1 MEKNTKQILTVLF
14 LGVLMGALDIAIVGP
29 ALPAIRKAF
38 GVDDRAIAWIFT
50 IYVLFNLIGSPLMAK
65 LSDRYGRRTIYL
77 LDVGLFAIG
86 SLVVALSPNF
96 WVLLLG
102 RSAQGLGAG
111 GIFPVASAVIGDT
124 FPENKRG
131 RALGLI
137 GAVFGIAFLIGPIL
151 GGVLLLLSWHW
162 LFLVNLPLALLV
174 IWMGWR
180 CLPLTRT
187 DERMPFDL
195 KGMLVLIILLS
206 GFTFGIS
213 QLDTKDFLKSLESVA
228 VWVPLLVAAT
238 GLALFTWLERRAI
251 DPIIRPSL
259 LGTRQLIIG
268 NVLAAGAGLGEAAL
282 VFLPALAVAAFSIHE
297 STASFLILPLVLV
310 MAVAS
315 PLAGRLLDKI
325 GSRLVLLLGTSFL
338 TAGMFLLGFLGN
350 IFWLYM
356 LAGIIVSAGLGS
368 MLGAPIRYL
377 MLAEAPL
384 PDRAAAQG
392 MITISAGI
400 GQMLAA
406 ALVGAAATSFGGG
419 ANGYTTAF
427 LFVAFVS
434 LVLVILCFGLKD
446 RQQESASS
454 PEKTETPDEM
464 AAVR

>member
-1 MEKNTKQILTVLF
+1 L
-14 LGVLMGALDIAIVGP
+14 LDI
-29 ALPAIRKAF
+29 
-38 GVDDRAIAWIFT
+38 
-50 IYVLFNLIGSPLMAK
+50 
-65 LSDRYGRRTIYL
+65 
-77 LDVGLFAIG
+77 GLFAVG
-86 SLVVALSPNF
+86 SLVVAISPNF

-151 GGVLLLLSWHW
+151 GGILLLLSWHW

-180 CLPLTRT
+180 ILPHTQT
-187 DERMPFDL
+187 NERQPFDL
-195 KGMLVLIILLS
+195 KGMLVLVALLT

-228 VWVPLLVAAT
+228 VWLPLLVAVA
-238 GLALFTWLERRAI
+238 GLVLFTWLEHRAI

-259 LGTRQLIIG
+259 LGTRQLILG
-268 NVLAAGAGLGEAAL
+268 NLMAAGAGLGEAAL
-282 VFLPALAVAAFSIHE
+282 VFLPALAVAAFNMKE

-315 PLAGRLLDKI
+315 PMAGRLLDKI
-325 GSRLVLLLGTSFL
+325 GSKLVLLLGTSFL
-338 TAGMFLLGFLGN
+338 TAGMFLLGFWGD

-356 LAGIIVSAGLGS
+356 LAGIIVAGGLGS

-384 PDRAAAQG
+384 SDRAAAQG

-427 LFVAFVS
+427 IFVAFVS
-434 LVLVILCFGLKD
+434 LLLVILCFGLKD
-446 RQQESASS
+446 RQQESANSS
-454 PEKTETPDEM
+454 EKTETPDQM